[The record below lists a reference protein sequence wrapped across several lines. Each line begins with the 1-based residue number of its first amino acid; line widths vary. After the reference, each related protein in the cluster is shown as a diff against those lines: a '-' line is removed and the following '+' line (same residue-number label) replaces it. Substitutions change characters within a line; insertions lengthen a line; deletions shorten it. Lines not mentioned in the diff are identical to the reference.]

1 MRVLVVDGAVQS
13 RYLLS
18 RLWQREDYA
27 VDKAWNGSEALLV
40 ARQCN
45 PDVVICDLLLPVMDG
60 YTLLR
65 EWKADEAQRG
75 IPFVVCTASY
85 TGSKEEKLALDLGAD
100 AFILKPLKLE
110 PFMHRVLKCWR
121 RQRIAT

>member
-45 PDVVICDLLLPVMDG
+45 PDVVISDLLLPVMDG

-65 EWKADEAQRG
+65 E
-75 IPFVVCTASY
+75 
-85 TGSKEEKLALDLGAD
+85 
-100 AFILKPLKLE
+100 
-110 PFMHRVLKCWR
+110 
-121 RQRIAT
+121 